1 DAPPPRLGR
10 RGPAGPRRRVGP
22 GEGRRQAEEAGGP
35 ARARRRRAEDDLP
48 ARQGRDVQR
57 HGTPAPE
64 SGQLLHARHT
74 VLLGRVG
81 GAQDSVAHG
90 GHGPIGQAP
99 EDAELHH
106 EARPAAAVPRRRGG
120 RPVRTPA
127 VLVPLP
133 RGPPAGLRP
142 GNAPAGV
149 RRAQRRPARRR
160 PQGGV
165 RRGLRA
171 RPGTPRHGQVGHGV
185 VRGAPPRLE
194 GEEGP
199 PLELHAQRGGQ
210 PNVQAARRRDAR
222 DPDGRG
228 GAAPLPRR
236 EDRAGVL
243 LPPPGP
249 ARDRREPGGGAGE
262 GRGRTLLLLRPGRRP
277 PQRRPP
283 PPGRLVG
290 QDRRRLGPRGAA
302 ESPPRGTEVRRRDRR
317 RGRPD
322 QPAGRARR
330 DHLGRLVRARRGPH
344 AAPSPCRLRCGGE
357 RGCVDQD
364 SRENLFRARLSP
376 LPFARCF
383 SGYGVSML
391 SHLAEG
397 FPDSVAKLTLQ
408 YRMNEE
414 ICRLSNMIA
423 YNGLLKC
430 GNDQVRRQRLKLKH
444 DSPRH
449 SSQDGMWLEGAIDPD
464 RPVVFLDTDSMPSSW
479 QGPGYIGFKGLELN
493 GAARGAGGP
502 VNYSEAIVVQK
513 LVTRLASHG
522 VELSSIGVIT
532 PFRSQLRALNEDS
545 TLKESTKQG
554 LEICTI
560 DRFQGRDKS
569 VIVISLVR
577 SNAEGKTGRLLQ
589 DFRRLNVAFSR
600 AREKI
605 IVVGS
610 LMTLQKGSDVL
621 RPLLHSLQQ
630 RGCVHKLAEDP
641 NRNHNSY
648 RAPP

>member
-1 DAPPPRLGR
+1 LTHAPLRL
-10 RGPAGPRRRVGP
+10 
-22 GEGRRQAEEAGGP
+22 
-35 ARARRRRAEDDLP
+35 
-48 ARQGRDVQR
+48 
-57 HGTPAPE
+57 
-64 SGQLLHARHT
+64 S
-74 VLLGRVG
+74 
-81 GAQDSVAHG
+81 G

-120 RPVRTPA
+120 RPVRTPV

-171 RPGTPRHGQVGHGV
+171 RPGTPRHGQVGHRV

-283 PPGRLVG
+283 PPGRVVG

-344 AAPSPCRLRCGGE
+344 AAPSPGRLRCGGE
-357 RGCVDQD
+357 RGLRCLDALAP
-364 SRENLFRARLSP
+364 RGGIP
-376 LPFARCF
+376 GLPRNKSILIA
-383 SGYGVSML
+383 L
-391 SHLAEG
+391 
-397 FPDSVAKLTLQ
+397 LQ
-408 YRMNEE
+408 YLDLTATE
-414 ICRLSNMIA
+414 IA

-502 VNYSEAIVVQK
+502 VNDSEAIVVRK

-545 TLKESTKQG
+545 TLKESTRQG

-630 RGCVHKLAEDP
+630 RGCVHKLAEDL

>member
-1 DAPPPRLGR
+1 RLAGR
-10 RGPAGPRRRVGP
+10 PGRDKGGGPRTTFRL
-22 GEGRRQAEEAGGP
+22 
-35 ARARRRRAEDDLP
+35 D
-48 ARQGRDVQR
+48 RDETSN
-57 HGTPAPE
+57 GT
-64 SGQLLHARHT
+64 GLLLHNLVNFFTLDIPSFSVESAGAKTPSLT
-74 VLLGRVG
+74 VRVSN
-81 GAQDSVAHG
+81 AAHRKERR

-120 RPVRTPA
+120 RPVRTPV

-142 GNAPAGV
+142 GNAPSGV

-228 GAAPLPRR
+228 VAASLPRR

-262 GRGRTLLLLRPGRRP
+262 GRGRTLLLRPGRRP

-283 PPGRLVG
+283 PPGRVVG

-302 ESPPRGTEVRRRDRR
+302 KSPPRGTEVRRRDRR

-322 QPAGRARR
+322 KPAGRARR

-344 AAPSPCRLRCGGE
+344 AAPSPGRLRCGGE
-357 RGCVDQD
+357 RG
-364 SRENLFRARLSP
+364 L
-376 LPFARCF
+376 RCLDALAPRR
-383 SGYGVSML
+383 GIPGL
-391 SHLAEG
+391 RRQANHLDLTATE
-397 FPDSVAKLTLQ
+397 VA
-408 YRMNEE
+408 YD
-414 ICRLSNMIA
+414 
-423 YNGLLKC
+423 GLLKC

-444 DSPRH
+444 DSSPRH

-502 VNYSEAIVVQK
+502 VNDSEAIVVQK